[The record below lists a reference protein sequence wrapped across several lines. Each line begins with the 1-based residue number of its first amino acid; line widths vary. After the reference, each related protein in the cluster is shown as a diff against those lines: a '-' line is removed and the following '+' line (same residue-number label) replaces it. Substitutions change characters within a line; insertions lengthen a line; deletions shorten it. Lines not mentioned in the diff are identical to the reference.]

1 MYTYLKLVD
10 IEKELLTHTQ
20 IVDIVRDKYDICS
33 KKNNPKPAVPEHLI
47 SDLLQIFNDECNHVF
62 YTNYK
67 SSNYNIRRIFTG
79 VDRVKAV
86 FDKIDKLLNENTA
99 INVVT
104 KNNEYLLTRAT
115 VQITPEIRKS
125 TPQIDI
131 YNLI

>member
-1 MYTYLKLVD
+1 
-10 IEKELLTHTQ
+10 
-20 IVDIVRDKYDICS
+20 
-33 KKNNPKPAVPEHLI
+33 VP
-47 SDLLQIFNDECNHVF
+47 SDSF

-67 SSNYNIRRIFTG
+67 SSSYNIRRIFTG

-104 KNNEYLLTRAT
+104 KNNDYLLTRAT

-125 TPQIDI
+125 APQIDI
-131 YNLI
+131 YDLI